1 MDSASG
7 VKGADMSALHEIGQ
21 SARRDF
27 PGISHNALGLG
38 LLLVGLSCHRRKHLV
53 RDSKTL
59 PDFAP

>member
-1 MDSASG
+1 
-7 VKGADMSALHEIGQ
+7 MSALHEIGQ